1 MRHRWASPPSCTS
14 LQALPLSEKYHSAH
28 LLFPIFSLSISS
40 KDPGIKAETLKTE
53 GRRHCP
59 VKALSL
65 LSTLEVN
72 ASHDEM
78 SAYLFFLFRTDW
90 QTAYSR
96 DLDLACW
103 MPCRYWGS
111 GRSLAG
117 HSLPPACLWSLP
129 DLSNNSRG
137 WGEQGQN

>member
-1 MRHRWASPPSCTS
+1 MVQQVSNETPVGQPSCMS
-14 LQALPLSEKYHSAH
+14 LQALPLSEKHHSAH

-40 KDPGIKAETLKTE
+40 KGPGIKAETLRTE

-96 DLDLACW
+96 DPDLACW
-103 MPCRYWGS
+103 TPCRSLGFGEIIS
-111 GRSLAG
+111 RSQPSSCV
-117 HSLPPACLWSLP
+117 SLVPP
-129 DLSNNSRG
+129 
-137 WGEQGQN
+137 

>member
-1 MRHRWASPPSCTS
+1 MVQQVSNETSVGQPALLHEPPVSSTERKVPFS
-14 LQALPLSEKYHSAH
+14 D

-40 KDPGIKAETLKTE
+40 KGPGIKAETLRTE
-53 GRRHCP
+53 DRRHCP

-72 ASHDEM
+72 ASHNEM

-96 DLDLACW
+96 DPDWACW
-103 MPCRYWGS
+103 TPCR
-111 GRSLAG
+111 SLG
-117 HSLPPACLWSLP
+117 FGEIISRPQPSLRVSLVPP
-129 DLSNNSRG
+129 
-137 WGEQGQN
+137 